1 MTEVILMLLEL
12 SLVMTSVQTAAA
24 LVSIVQQSVGEG
36 SFEVIGS
43 CKERT
48 FEYHLAFAMIM
59 WVFFIILLLWV
70 RMFCFCLSFSFSF
83 FFLI

>member
-43 CKERT
+43 CKENSLFNT
-48 FEYHLAFAMIM
+48 IWPLQ
-59 WVFFIILLLWV
+59 
-70 RMFCFCLSFSFSF
+70 
-83 FFLI
+83 

>member
-1 MTEVILMLLEL
+1 MTFIWCFNSFYYFSMTEVILMLLEL

-43 CKERT
+43 CKEKFT
-48 FEYHLAFAMIM
+48 F
-59 WVFFIILLLWV
+59 
-70 RMFCFCLSFSFSF
+70 
-83 FFLI
+83 